1 MTTKSVPY
9 AFRKNGIYY
18 FSRRVPVDLLKH
30 YSATRIS
37 FSLKTRSAKLAASRA
52 NALLWKLER
61 RWHAMRDEYEDDA
74 KLSRL
79 QKDHECSNSSSEQI
93 GGAHAL
99 IEIKKYYQRVRGV
112 GRGKSFDADL
122 QRAFN
127 YVIKATGKRY
137 LDGLEKRDAIKFR
150 EFLERKNLKG
160 PSIKRIFGT
169 IRAAINFYISE
180 FALNVDNPFR
190 NIYIDVEKGKSKRI
204 PIPETQIRKLQTL
217 CRLQE
222 DQARTLINVISDTGM
237 RLAEASGLVK
247 SDLFL
252 YHKVPYLQVV
262 SHPWRSL
269 KTKSSKRLIPLTNN
283 VLTSLVKLKDEV
295 DGEFLFPQYNKGE
308 YTNANSA
315 SATLNKWIKSE
326 IGGEYTV
333 HSLRHSFRDR
343 LRAAECPADII
354 NQLGG
359 WHTDG
364 IGNQYG
370 NGYTVEVLGKW
381 IRLLE

>member
-1 MTTKSVPY
+1 M
-9 AFRKNGIYY
+9 I
-18 FSRRVPVDLLKH
+18 L
-30 YSATRIS
+30 
-37 FSLKTRSAKLAASRA
+37 RSTI
-52 NALLWKLER
+52 
-61 RWHAMRDEYEDDA
+61 
-74 KLSRL
+74 SRL
-79 QKDHECSNSSSEQI
+79 
-93 GGAHAL
+93 G
-99 IEIKKYYQRVRGV
+99 GV

-127 YVIKATGKRY
+127 YVIKATGKRH
-137 LDGLEKRDAIKFR
+137 LESLEKRDAIKFR
-150 EFLERKNLKG
+150 EFLEQRNLKG

-180 FALNVDNPFR
+180 FGLDVHNPFR

-217 CRLQE
+217 CKLQE

-283 VLTSLVKLKDEV
+283 VLSSLVKLSDEV
-295 DGEFLFPQYNKGE
+295 EGEFLFPQFNKGE

-315 SATLNKWIKSE
+315 SATLNKWIKSQ

-343 LRAAECPADII
+343 LRATECPADII

-364 IGNQYG
+364 VGNQYG

-381 IRLLE
+381 VRLLE

>member
-1 MTTKSVPY
+1 
-9 AFRKNGIYY
+9 
-18 FSRRVPVDLLKH
+18 
-30 YSATRIS
+30 
-37 FSLKTRSAKLAASRA
+37 
-52 NALLWKLER
+52 
-61 RWHAMRDEYEDDA
+61 
-74 KLSRL
+74 
-79 QKDHECSNSSSEQI
+79 
-93 GGAHAL
+93 
-99 IEIKKYYQRVRGV
+99 
-112 GRGKSFDADL
+112 
-122 QRAFN
+122 
-127 YVIKATGKRY
+127 
-137 LDGLEKRDAIKFR
+137 
-150 EFLERKNLKG
+150 
-160 PSIKRIFGT
+160 
-169 IRAAINFYISE
+169 
-180 FALNVDNPFR
+180 
-190 NIYIDVEKGKSKRI
+190 
-204 PIPETQIRKLQTL
+204 
-217 CRLQE
+217 LQE

-269 KTKSSKRLIPLTNN
+269 KTKSSTRLIPLTNN
-283 VLTSLVKLKDEV
+283 VLSSLIKLSNEV
-295 DGEFLFPQYNKGE
+295 EGEFLFPQFNKGE

-315 SATLNKWIKSE
+315 SATLNKWIKSQ

-364 IGNQYG
+364 VGNQYG

-381 IRLLE
+381 VRLLE